1 MKCAP
6 NYLLAI
12 TLLSLTSCQPAQKQ
26 EETSLKST
34 SPTYSAAVVSAHPI
48 ASRVGKEIM
57 QKGGNAVDAAI
68 AVQFT
73 LAVVFPAAG
82 NIGGGGFMMVRTAD
96 GQYAALD
103 FREKA
108 PAKATTGMFLDK
120 TGTVIPNLSTEGHLA
135 SGVPG
140 SVDGMV
146 EAHAKYGSLPWKELV
161 QPAIDIALKGFP
173 LTEREA
179 GWMNDFRELFTRY
192 NTVQPTFLY
201 KDAWKAGDTI
211 RWTDLGH
218 TLERIRDNGRAG
230 FYEGKTADDIV
241 AEMQRGKGLISK
253 EDLKNYKSV
262 WRTPLTAD
270 YKNYKIISMPPS
282 SSGGVCLIQ
291 LLKSVEPY
299 PMKEWGFNSA
309 RYVHLMTEAERRVYA
324 DRSKFLGDPDF
335 YKVPLNEMIDANYNK
350 QRMSTFN
357 EEKATPSAEVK
368 PGNIPGYESEETT
381 HFSIV
386 DAKGNAVAVT
396 TTINGWFGSYVVV
409 GGSGFFLNNEMD
421 DFSSKPGV
429 PNMFGVLG
437 GEANKIEPNKRML
450 SAMTPTIVEKEGKL
464 HMVVGTPGGSTIITS
479 VFQVILNVTE
489 FGMGMQEAV
498 NAKRVHSQWQPD
510 VISPEF
516 KAISVQDSTTLVK
529 MGHKFSSRKS
539 IGRVD
544 AILVLPD
551 GKLEGGADNL
561 RGDDRV
567 DGY

>member
-6 NYLLAI
+6 NILLAI
-12 TLLSLTSCQPAQKQ
+12 TLLVLISCQPAQKQ
-26 EETSLKST
+26 EVNSST
-34 SPTYSAAVVSAHPI
+34 KDIPEPHGMVVSAHPI

-108 PAKATTGMFLDK
+108 PGKATTGMFLDK
-120 TGTVIPNLSTEGHLA
+120 SGSVIPNLSTEGHLA

-146 EAHAKYGSLPWKELV
+146 EAHAKYGSLPWKDLL
-161 QPAIDIALKGFP
+161 QPAIDLALNGFA
-173 LTEREA
+173 LTQREA
-179 GWMNDFRELFTRY
+179 NWMNDFRGDFEKY
-192 NTVQPTFLY
+192 NTVAPTFLY
-201 KDAWKAGDTI
+201 KPTWKSGDTI

-230 FYEGKTADDIV
+230 FYEGKTADDIE
-241 AEMQRGKGLISK
+241 AEMKRGKGLITK
-253 EDLKNYKSV
+253 EDLKNYKSA
-262 WRTPLTAD
+262 WRTPLLAD
-270 YKNYKIISMPPS
+270 YKNYKVISMPPS

-309 RYVHLMTEAERRVYA
+309 KYVHLMVEAERRVYA
-324 DRSKFLGDPDF
+324 DRSKFLGDADF

-350 QRMSTFN
+350 ERMSTFN
-357 EEKATPSAEVK
+357 EAKASRSADVR

-386 DAKGNAVAVT
+386 DPKGNAVAVT
-396 TTINGWFGSYVVV
+396 TTINGWFGNYVVV

-450 SAMTPTIVEKEGKL
+450 SAMTPTILEKDGKL
-464 HMVVGTPGGSTIITS
+464 HMVLGSPGGSTIITS

-489 FGMGMQEAV
+489 FGMGMQDAV
-498 NAKRVHSQWQPD
+498 NAKRIHSQWQPD
-510 VISPEF
+510 IVSPEF
-516 KAISVQDSTTLVK
+516 KAISKEDSLALVK
-529 MGHKFSSRKS
+529 MGHKFSSRRS

-544 AILVLPD
+544 AILVNDKGL
-551 GKLEGGADNL
+551 LEGGADNT
-561 RGDDRV
+561 RGDDSIASF
-567 DGY
+567 